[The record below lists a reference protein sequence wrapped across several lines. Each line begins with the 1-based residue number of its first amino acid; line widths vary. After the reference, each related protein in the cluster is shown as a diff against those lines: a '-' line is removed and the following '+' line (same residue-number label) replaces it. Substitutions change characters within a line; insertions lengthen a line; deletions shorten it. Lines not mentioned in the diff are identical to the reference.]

1 MEIVWSPLS
10 LQDIEEIG
18 DYISKDSPET
28 AVAFVEELIMSV
40 ERLIE
45 YPESGSL
52 VQENPVFRQVVFKK
66 YRIIYFLEIDTISII
81 TVLSPGR
88 LGILKG
94 E

>member
-10 LQDIEEIG
+10 LQDVEEIG
-18 DYISKDSPET
+18 DYISKDSKET

-66 YRIIYFLEIDTISII
+66 YRITER
-81 TVLSPGR
+81 GR
-88 LGILKG
+88 IWRIMFCFQKL
-94 E
+94 